1 MVRFSCQ
8 SQDVTIYNKC
18 KQEGKTRMENPSPI
32 RQRMA
37 ELNISGPAL
46 ADAIGVPYRSLDEF
60 IRRRSGNYLL
70 LKKIAQA
77 LNTTMDALAEQDGDS
92 IKPLAAPDIYD
103 TCRRLYEAYKIAV
116 DKELSERYRRELLS
130 MFSEIAWQFQSAQ
143 SDRFIQL
150 CNEGEFDKFL
160 DLYSDIHETTSDIK
174 YFVMDNVI
182 RNICVFDKTELI
194 NLSVFFTQHGFEE
207 EAKRIMA

>member
-1 MVRFSCQ
+1 
-8 SQDVTIYNKC
+8 
-18 KQEGKTRMENPSPI
+18 MENPSPI